1 MNYHEENLGGFMAK
15 LEGKKIA
22 IVATHGFEESELF
35 QPMEALK
42 NEGATV
48 EIVSLKD
55 EEIKSWKEKD
65 WGRTIPVDR
74 VFSHTQAS
82 DYDGMVLPGGVIN
95 ADTLRGE
102 DEAVE
107 FVRSFAETGKPIAVI
122 CHGAWILIE
131 ADMVHDCEM
140 TSWHSLKTDLQN
152 AGAVWVDREVVV
164 DNGLISSRCPDDI
177 PAFNRKM
184 IEEFVEGKHTPRY
197 ASSESADDDL
207 ADDDT
212 EALQVHH

>member
-1 MNYHEENLGGFMAK
+1 MDYHEENLGGYMAK

-48 EIVSLKD
+48 EIVSLKN
-55 EEIKSWKEKD
+55 EEIKSWKDKD
-65 WGRTIPVDR
+65 WGRTIQVDH
-74 VFSHTQAS
+74 VFSETKAS

-95 ADTLRGE
+95 DDTLRGE

-107 FVRSFAETGKPIAVI
+107 FVKSFAESGKPIAVI
-122 CHGAWILIE
+122 CHGAWILVE
-131 ADMVHDCEM
+131 ADIVHDCEM

-164 DNGLISSRCPDDI
+164 DNGLVSSRYPDDI

-184 IEEFVEGKHTPRY
+184 IEEFAEGKHTPRK
-197 ASSESADDDL
+197 ASAEFDDDEL